1 MPSISST
8 PPTIQAITGPLLS
21 RMLEDQAREAWS
33 ALQDNWLG
41 NFVSNVLMY
50 GVIVVPASI
59 VIYYVK
65 KNPAL
70 IKSTRYKYKYSVT
83 KTLMLRF

>member
-1 MPSISST
+1 
-8 PPTIQAITGPLLS
+8 
-21 RMLEDQAREAWS
+21 MLEDQAREAWS

-41 NFVSNVLMY
+41 SFVFNVLMY
-50 GVIVVPASI
+50 GVIVVPAGI

-70 IKSTRYKYKYSVT
+70 IKSTRYKYKYSFT